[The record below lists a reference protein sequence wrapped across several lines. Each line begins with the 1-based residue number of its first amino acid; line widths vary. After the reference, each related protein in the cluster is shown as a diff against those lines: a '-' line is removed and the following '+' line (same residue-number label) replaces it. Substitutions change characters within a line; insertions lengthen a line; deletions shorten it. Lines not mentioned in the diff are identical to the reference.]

1 MSIMGKTQGAAVRMY
16 QLTYIMG
23 FCLGSILFLVV
34 NRIFPP
40 SGLGIAEEFD
50 HGSDI
55 IDGVDAFVEGE
66 DNTGKSPIT
75 TETKVLDKPL

>member
-23 FCLGSILFLVV
+23 FCLGSVLFLVV

-40 SGLGIAEEFD
+40 PGLGIAEEFD
-50 HGSDI
+50 HDSNI
-55 IDGVDAFVEGE
+55 IEGVDASVGE
-66 DNTGKSPIT
+66 EEKTAKSPIA
-75 TETKVLDKPL
+75 TETKILDKPT